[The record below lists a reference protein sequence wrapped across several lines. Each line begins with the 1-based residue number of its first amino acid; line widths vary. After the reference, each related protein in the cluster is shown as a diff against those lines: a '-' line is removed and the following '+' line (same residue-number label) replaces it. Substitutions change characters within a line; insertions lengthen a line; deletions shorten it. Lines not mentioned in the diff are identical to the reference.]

1 MGGIDGEQGEY
12 RLRGW
17 GAELQSKCKGRS
29 FNHDHFFFSDRCKLS
44 LPMIDPVFIHQL
56 CSSLTAGSL
65 GAHAGSGSI
74 EYHSGRKRISQSCK
88 LRRGSGSGAC

>member
-1 MGGIDGEQGEY
+1 MG
-12 RLRGW
+12 GW
-17 GAELQSKCKGRS
+17 GAELQSKGKGHS

-65 GAHAGSGSI
+65 SAHAGSGSI
-74 EYHSGRKRISQSCK
+74 EYRSGRKCISQSCK
-88 LRRGSGSGAC
+88 LERAW